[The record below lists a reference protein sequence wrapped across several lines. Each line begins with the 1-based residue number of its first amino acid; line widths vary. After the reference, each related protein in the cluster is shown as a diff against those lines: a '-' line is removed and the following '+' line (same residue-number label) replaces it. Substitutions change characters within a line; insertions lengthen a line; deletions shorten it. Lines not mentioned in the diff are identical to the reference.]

1 MLQTC
6 LHLLIQHFGFKSLGS
21 SQCPDIILP
30 RSPKESL
37 HQALMGQQLKFSKNS
52 ANPQRWI
59 HLIRKQTFPEAMGL
73 FGQQLWGSAGA
84 DCNQHCSAGT
94 RSHEQ
99 CLPNCCRKWTAPL
112 SLFQRLCG
120 QEGETAHIRVCPDS
134 GVRPFTSETVTE
146 RLGLEGTSRIMK
158 LQPHSH
164 RLPQPPHFIAAQA
177 ALQLWRLTA
186 VGPTRTEAVH
196 EQSVGGVAVWD
207 TTADGALPSHSSA
220 MRFSLLAMKG
230 SLLPEGSPEVFC

>member
-1 MLQTC
+1 
-6 LHLLIQHFGFKSLGS
+6 LLFSFSPETKEELEELMSDIKKTANKVRSKLKSEYTPVLCCCCTALGGV
-21 SQCPDIILP
+21 
-30 RSPKESL
+30 SL
-37 HQALMGQQLKFSKNS
+37 SLRPALL
-52 ANPQRWI
+52 ADPCCAVAV
-59 HLIRKQTFPEAMGL
+59 TFPSPGV
-73 FGQQLWGSAGA
+73 SP
-84 DCNQHCSAGT
+84 
-94 RSHEQ
+94 SH
-99 CLPNCCRKWTAPL
+99 N
-112 SLFQRLCG
+112 
-120 QEGETAHIRVCPDS
+120 H
-134 GVRPFTSETVTE
+134 TE
-146 RLGLEGTSRIMK
+146 WPRLEGTSRTMK